1 MNNQKGL
8 TLIEITIA
16 GALLGGLLLIAAELM
31 KRVKSGTKNLQ
42 NKEVQMNMQASRVQL
57 LRNQLKG
64 LKSNEFDPNLLYRFD
79 SANKSY
85 VRTSSSV
92 SDAQL
97 EAYQGESGLGTS
109 FIYRKRFHDRFLNF
123 ISVCIPANQSQRTD
137 LKFADLQKNKL
148 WPFIREEK
156 RGYQVYC
163 CPRNQPM
170 CDDKLIGQK
179 NLVTQVYQ
187 HDPKDGSVTP
197 TLKKGELSSV
207 TSIGFFI
214 FTDSNAPIIHGR
226 FFTFFNDCLSRKI
239 VTGKLV
245 DSCADRDFLVVNQV
259 SEEFSFEVEN
269 INELGNSIGL

>member
-16 GALLGGLLLIAAELM
+16 GALLGGLLLIAAELI
-31 KRVKSGTKNLQ
+31 KRVKSGTKTLQ
-42 NKEVQMNMQASRVQL
+42 NKEVQMNMQATRVQL
-57 LRNQLKG
+57 LRNELKG
-64 LKSNEFDPNLLYRFD
+64 LKSNELDHNLLYKLN
-79 SANKSY
+79 SSNKSY
-85 VRTSSSV
+85 SRSSSSV
-92 SDAQL
+92 SDGQL
-97 EAYQGESGLGTS
+97 MTYQGGSGLGTS
-109 FIYRKRFHDRFLNF
+109 FIYRKRFHNRFLDF
-123 ISVCIPANQSQRTD
+123 ISVCIPTNQALSTNI
-137 LKFADLQKNKL
+137 KFEDLQKNKL
-148 WPFIREEK
+148 WTFIREDN

-170 CDDKLIGQK
+170 CEDKLAGQK
-179 NLVTQVYQ
+179 NLVAQVYQ

-197 TLKKGELSSV
+197 VLKKGELSSV

-214 FTDSNAPIIHGR
+214 FADSNAPVIHGR

-239 VTGKLV
+239 VTGKMF
-245 DSCADRDFLVVNQV
+245 DSCHDRDFLVVNQV